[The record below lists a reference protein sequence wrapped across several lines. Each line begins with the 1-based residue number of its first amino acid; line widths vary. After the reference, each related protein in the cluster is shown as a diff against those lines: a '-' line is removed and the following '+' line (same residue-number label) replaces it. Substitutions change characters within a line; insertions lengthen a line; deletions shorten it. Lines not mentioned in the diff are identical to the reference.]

1 MGYPVVT
8 VQRDYSSA
16 TAALSQVKSS
26 HLSRNFFRQ
35 INAFALL
42 FCKKRF
48 LLYSVSP
55 TIDDTTYRWWIP
67 LTYTSDF
74 KETNYEW
81 LSPNETEDSTEISLE
96 QVTEDDWVI
105 FNINQVGQFV
115 TRQFHFLPI
124 CTTFRWNKA
133 TIELTT
139 TSKTGTSYR
148 DNWNPITRKFPSS
161 IARKSSTMPSV
172 CHKAAYLITRLL

>member
-1 MGYPVVT
+1 MFLSWKSQYGNAASDDLWDALTHQAELDKVQLPTNIKTIMDSWTLKMGYPVVT

-105 FNINQVGQFV
+105 FNINQVGQLVTQQLDFSRSVQLFV
-115 TRQFHFLPI
+115 
-124 CTTFRWNKA
+124 
-133 TIELTT
+133 
-139 TSKTGTSYR
+139 G
-148 DNWNPITRKFPSS
+148 
-161 IARKSSTMPSV
+161 
-172 CHKAAYLITRLL
+172 TRLLSS